1 MTEKEMA
8 DAICRLLLSLV
19 AIIRR
24 RYDLPTYHG
33 MTFVLID
40 GNNVTATPPLQY
52 NTLSENTS

>member
-1 MTEKEMA
+1 MTDKELA

-33 MTFVLID
+33 MTFVLLD
-40 GNNVTATPPLQY
+40 SSTVTVTPPLQY
-52 NTLSENTS
+52 NGVHENLS